1 MRIRIQIQKTASEK
15 VYSGSLNAA
24 YVILTKHGIPG
35 IYKGFV
41 PSALRECTG
50 LTFFFT
56 VIDYLTKKLTPA
68 GVSKKDAPFY
78 VPFMAGGIGGTAYW
92 CFNYPL
98 DYVKTLMQSDSF
110 ENPKYKGLILV
121 I

>member
-1 MRIRIQIQKTASEK
+1 MRIRIQIQKTAAEK

-24 YVILTKHGIPG
+24 YVIIRKYGLRGF
-35 IYKGFV
+35 YKGMV
-41 PSALRECTG
+41 PTALRECTG

-56 VIDYLTKKLTPA
+56 VIDYLTKLLAPP
-68 GVSKKDAPFY
+68 GVPKKDHPFH
-78 VPFMAGGIGGTAYW
+78 VPFIAGGLGGTAYW

-110 ENPKYKGLILV
+110 
-121 I
+121 